1 MLWQPEKV
9 GVKLSCKEGGW
20 QAEDMD
26 ELQFEV
32 GEVIDVVEYE
42 DPEEQVE
49 LHHIKLDH
57 ETGLD
62 KLLVSGGRVADGG
75 SVLDGPEG
83 TFPGQFHSTH
93 LILKQHPVSPAT
105 PLRVAPNPSPSLKPH
120 DSDVME
126 VKLKDPDPLTRFYK
140 KVNQTCSKVTEEK

>member
-1 MLWQPEKV
+1 
-9 GVKLSCKEGGW
+9 
-20 QAEDMD
+20 MD

-49 LHHIKLDH
+49 LHRVKH

-62 KLLVSGGRVADGG
+62 SFLVSGGRMVDGG

-83 TFPGQFHSTH
+83 TFPGQLHSTH
-93 LILKQHPVSPAT
+93 LILKKQHPVSPAT
-105 PLRVAPNPSPSLKPH
+105 PLRVAPNPSSPSLKPH
-120 DSDVME
+120 DSDDVME
-126 VKLKDPDPLTRFYK
+126 VKLKDPDPLTCFYK
-140 KVNQTCSKVTEEK
+140 KVNQKCSKVTEEK